1 MNRRIIDRMNRR
13 KDLQK
18 SIESS
23 NKGGFTT
30 HAAKLMAG
38 PLGGE
43 LAECTI
49 IGHCRTFLFEFPA
62 SVLVTEEHVGH
73 QVIYSHGGLNVAIVS
88 NLPAYFGQDSPISQ
102 HYSIDVSLRAGVQRT
117 YDNAIKQSSQS
128 NNSTVPLFLVIQEY
142 SEVSPTDLKD
152 GQCFTIDEC
161 LNGEAMIEGGRE
173 GERAILAIRTIDSP
187 CPDFHADMHVIN
199 VILAAVKV
207 EQNVSSHIKQLYSC
221 SCFVSSEGQA
231 VYTLSPSMSAAGLVV
246 SRLDTSD
253 VSEKAERI
261 GFMLKKMMSDSE
273 SVAMELFDSIVLDE
287 TKDDSY
293 LRLWYLRLWQSVED
307 AGSHLGSPQTWN
319 DEKLIAGKKT
329 LKELKSYRNDIAHWH
344 TGRINFSCL
353 DSLQDTA
360 MELIRRKYGV
370 TRAH

>member
-1 MNRRIIDRMNRR
+1 MSRRKIDKKNRR
-13 KDLQK
+13 KDLQR
-18 SIESS
+18 SIEPAD
-23 NKGGFTT
+23 KGGFTT
-30 HAAKLMAG
+30 HAAKRMAG

-43 LAECTI
+43 PAECTI

-62 SVLVTEEHVGH
+62 SVLITDELVDH
-73 QVIYSHGGLNVAIVS
+73 QIIYSHGGLNVAVVS
-88 NLPAYFGQDSPISQ
+88 NLLAYFEQDSPKSR

-117 YDNAIKQSSQS
+117 YENAIKQSSQS
-128 NNSTVPLFLVIQEY
+128 NHPTVPLFLVIQEY
-142 SEVSPTDLKD
+142 SEVSPTDLND

-161 LNGEAMIEGGRE
+161 LNSEAMIEGGRV
-173 GERAILAIRTIDSP
+173 GERAILAIRTIDAP
-187 CPDFHADMHVIN
+187 WPDYHANMHVIN
-199 VILAAVKV
+199 VILTAVKV

-307 AGSHLGSPQTWN
+307 AGSQLGRPQPWN
-319 DEKLIAGKKT
+319 NDDMIAGKT
-329 LKELKSYRNDIAHWH
+329 TPKELKSYRDDIAHWH
-344 TGRINFSCL
+344 TGRINFSYL
-353 DSLQDTA
+353 EDLQYSA
-360 MELIRRKYGV
+360 MELLRRKYGA
-370 TRAH
+370 TRDR